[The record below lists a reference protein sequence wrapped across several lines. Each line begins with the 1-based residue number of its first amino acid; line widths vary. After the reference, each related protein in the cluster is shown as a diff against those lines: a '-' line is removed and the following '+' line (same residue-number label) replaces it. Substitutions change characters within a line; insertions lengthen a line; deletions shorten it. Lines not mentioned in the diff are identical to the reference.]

1 MKSARKDYFH
11 SIQKA
16 KRKSWDLFL
25 ANAKPNDIW
34 TAKKLAYGKDPP
46 KTPSF
51 SNAHTPSV
59 TDLRNELIR
68 GFFPHKGLPTP
79 PRSSPTPYPDFEPI
93 DADTITFTLKRFS
106 NVSTPGPDH
115 IQCGIWKKVPTV
127 NPQIL
132 PRLFN
137 PL

>member
-51 SNAHTPSV
+51 PNTHIP
-59 TDLRNELIR
+59 TDLRNELIK
-68 GFFPHKGLPTP
+68 GFIPLKGLSTS
-79 PRSSPTPYPDFEPI
+79 PRPSPSPFSDFEPL
-93 DADTITFTLKRFS
+93 DADTITFTLKGFS
-106 NVSTPGPDH
+106 NVSVPGPDH
-115 IQCGIWKKVPTV
+115 IQFGI
-127 NPQIL
+127 
-132 PRLFN
+132 
-137 PL
+137 